1 MSGDMRSANVPCDPL
16 EPHLSKVKSRARR
29 RGVQS
34 TTPPA
39 LARSS
44 VRAILLCDLRPR
56 AARAPTSRR
65 TNVSGRIPSRVDS
78 QSQTNVLDRLL

>member
-1 MSGDMRSANVPCDPL
+1 MSGDMRFAYVPRDPL

-34 TTPPA
+34 TTPAA

-56 AARAPTSRR
+56 AARALTSRR
-65 TNVSGRIPSRVDS
+65 TNVSGRVPSRVDS
-78 QSQTNVLDRLL
+78 QSQTNAFDNPL